1 MTELVVSSVTEHM
14 KTKGM
19 WAGGLERSIIP
30 DLLGARLLAGGAAG
44 AGAAGAAAAGAAGAG
59 AAIAAAA
66 GAAGAASEA
75 SEVSDAASDASEAGD
90 SSEAAASSFA
100 SEICI
105 VEIQQP
111 HTPALMKGFDET
123 LVNAIDWCK
132 NKIDVTFDKA
142 TGRVTVFNDG
152 AGVPTGL
159 HAAQSAAAG
168 RPVYIPEVAFCVPL
182 AGTNIEKAHDSVKG
196 GTNGI
201 GAKLTNVHS
210 VEFSVETV
218 AAATA
223 AEAAAGEAAASPAA
237 PAAKSKKPAL
247 QLYKQTYRDRLS
259 VIEPAVITAAPKGAR
274 PYTRVSFVPAYAAL
288 GYATPLSAADADD
301 LDCWLRL
308 RTYQAAAY
316 KGAGVAVSYNGA
328 RCGATD
334 AAGLAAA
341 VLAAAPGG
349 GAVYAAR
356 ATAAAEPWRSHPW
369 GVAVVVLAGP
379 AKRARVSAATMAVVN
394 GVMTNRGT
402 HATYLRSQVSEAVNA
417 RLKAAGAPAA
427 GPAEALAAVRIVM
440 VGAVPGAE
448 WSGQRKDE
456 LQVGARDVAQWPV
469 LPAKFLKEVGAA
481 IAAGLL
487 RAAPAAAAKAVVHDK
502 YTPARYAGKA
512 QRAQTLLFTAEGDSA
527 ITLVRAG
534 LTQQRG
540 ASLPGGPSLD
550 WCGII
555 SLQGVIINAKRE
567 VTQFASAPA
576 NQAQTE
582 TETKDAKEPADAP
595 ETIAVRSARLRDN
608 KRLAALADA
617 FGLRY
622 DYKYE
627 SAAELATLRYG
638 KLVLCVDQDLDGT
651 GKIAA
656 LVLVWLHEFWPALL
670 RNGRVGRFM
679 TPLVRAYPKG
689 KAARLADPAAAG
701 APAAAPAAAA
711 GAPAKKSK
719 KAAGAAAATAAAA
732 AGAAAQDDIVE
743 FFYEEELR
751 AWLEEDP
758 ARAAAYTIKYYKGL
772 ATHDDAEMRRMFA
785 PARFA
790 ASLYTYA
797 VDDAAATARLFEVYF
812 GADPA
817 LRKAVLV
824 TPVAHLGAA
833 DARALHAARALPVGR
848 VQLDIDTKSYK
859 NDAIKRQ
866 IPCAVDGLNPAR
878 RKILA
883 GAFARFA
890 GEAAGKE
897 VKVFQLGGF
906 TADRMFYHHGDASL
920 NATIVNM
927 AQAFPGARRY
937 ALLDGVGQFGSR
949 HGDAAGSP
957 RYISVRL
964 AAVARALFP
973 SADRWHLP
981 YVFEDGARAE
991 PLWFAPVAPLAA
1003 LESASNISEGWNHD
1017 SFARRLDAVLA
1028 LADAYIGGDP
1038 DLHAAAAALEAA
1050 DGAPPPALA
1059 AQLAALAVRWPLP
1072 AETAGFAG
1080 RVADY
1085 RGAPHS
1091 FGVYTY
1097 DTATRTVT
1105 VTELPIGE
1113 ATGRVVERLRA
1124 MADGG
1129 AAKPAAA
1136 SKPAS
1141 KAAAKAAP
1149 KAAKKQAI
1157 IESVRD
1163 CSTSD
1168 SVRLEVVLAPG
1179 AYEALVGAPA
1189 PLAGGAAPPA
1199 ASPAAGGADPIEEA
1213 LGLRRSMRPHLNYYS
1228 HRGGVVE
1235 LPNSEAGYLA
1245 AVLCWAPR
1253 RAEVYR
1259 RRLERELVVAE
1270 LAAVEEEAALR
1281 YIGEAAAL
1289 DLARLANDAAAAEV
1303 LRVRGYPPLDANLF
1317 RRPEYTPAAELRRR
1331 ATTPPALEVAA
1342 AVSQGAVSQGAVSQG
1357 AVSQGAVSQGA
1368 VSQGTASYDYLL
1380 NMRARDLV
1388 QAAAEAGRARLATA
1402 RAAAATAR
1410 ARLAEAPI
1418 AGASVWRAEI
1428 AEFRKVVTQRV

>member
-30 DLLGARLLAGGAAG
+30 DLLGARLIVGGAAG
-44 AGAAGAAAAGAAGAG
+44 
-59 AAIAAAA
+59 

-75 SEVSDAASDASEAGD
+75 SEVSDAASDASEAAGD

-210 VEFSVETV
+210 IEFSVETV

-223 AEAAAGEAAASPAA
+223 AEAAAGEAGEA
-237 PAAKSKKPAL
+237 PAAAAASVAAKSKKKPAL

-356 ATAAAEPWRSHPW
+356 AVAAAEPWRSHPW

-456 LQVGARDVAQWPV
+456 LQVGARDVAQWPA

-670 RNGRVGRFM
+670 RSGRVGRFM

-701 APAAAPAAAA
+701 AA
-711 GAPAKKSK
+711 AKKSK
-719 KAAGAAAATAAAA
+719 KAAGTAAAGGA
-732 AGAAAQDDIVE
+732 AAAAQDDIVE

-920 NATIVNM
+920 SATIIYM
-927 AQAFPGARRY
+927 AQCFRGARRI
-937 ALLDGVGQFGSR
+937 ALLEGVGQFGSL

-1003 LESASNISEGWNHD
+1003 LESASNISEGWNHV

-1059 AQLAALAVRWPLP
+1059 GQLAALAVRWPLP

-1091 FGVYTY
+1091 FGVYAY

-1141 KAAAKAAP
+1141 KAAPKAAP
-1149 KAAKKQAI
+1149 KAAKKPKQAI

-1189 PLAGGAAPPA
+1189 PLAGGAVPPT

-1303 LRVRGYPPLDANLF
+1303 LRDRGYPPLDANLF

-1342 AVSQGAVSQGAVSQG
+1342 AVSQRAVSQEAVSQGAVSQG
-1357 AVSQGAVSQGA
+1357 AVSS
-1368 VSQGTASYDYLL
+1368 GTASYDYLL